1 MAEEFKQLLN
11 LLNSEDN
18 SVRQSAE
25 DKYASLGKFKNFLN
39 DGLGIPGPEPRKP
52 TRIFLNF
59 EKTRL
64 KNYSSLS
71 QLQPITV
78 FQMAFE
84 HWLLCFFVGH
94 LPVNG
99 KNRGKFYP
107 MI

>member
-25 DKYASLGKFKNFLN
+25 DKYASLGMFKKFF
-39 DGLGIPGPEPRKP
+39 
-52 TRIFLNF
+52 TRRSRNPWTRTQKTDADFLNF

-94 LPVNG
+94 LPANG